1 MKKSLLVFTALFF
14 ASGYGFAENLSV
26 DEKILQLETK
36 IRELEKRVEA
46 LEKGYTSQNLSQ
58 PAKQQSTVKKTPLL
72 KEGVPPIE
80 YTLLEKKFHK
90 TENRLVERDDKIWLI
105 FNFTNNFSK
114 QIDVIYGELTIYDKN
129 GNQLL
134 NRPIKIYKPLD
145 FFSSGKIKPGETF
158 RRTIEIIYDED
169 IPSLR
174 YIKDAPLSDLKVE
187 LKFNKVEFSDGSV
200 EFLD

>member
-1 MKKSLLVFTALFF
+1 MNIALLIITVIILI
-14 ASGYGFAENLSV
+14 SSYGFAENLSV

-36 IRELEKRVEA
+36 IRELEKRIEK
-46 LEKGYTSQNLSQ
+46 LEGGYTSQSNTQVIKPSV
-58 PAKQQSTVKKTPLL
+58 VKKTPLL
-72 KEGVPPIE
+72 KEGLSPID
-80 YTLLEKKFHK
+80 YQLLQKKFHK
-90 TENRLVERDDKIWLI
+90 AEDKLIERDDKIQLI

-114 QIDVIYGELTIYDKN
+114 QIDVAYGEITIYNKN

-134 NRPIKIYKPLD
+134 NKPIKLYKPLD

-158 RRTIEIIYDED
+158 KRTIDIIYDPD
-169 IPSLR
+169 IPALK

-187 LKFNKVEFSDGSV
+187 LRFNKVEFSDGSV